1 MFDKVSDTNLF
12 SICLNLNIPLLPPSP
27 FFPLLLPPPASLV
40 HGSHGGIFNTNIGLY
55 IRPSSFQVHGSHGG
69 RTHFGESGVESTV
82 EMTVER
88 SGSQDDWKLD
98 MQTKQS
104 CVLCV
109 LQAKTRV
116 RKTNKSNLFNKD
128 DLMWWDQPW
137 LCVEECA
144 VARPRWQTVRREEK
158 RERERERDVCYSSML
173 CVVTVCCIVVCA
185 LCDVCFAAFL
195 AASFYD
201 GEQC

>member
-1 MFDKVSDTNLF
+1 M
-12 SICLNLNIPLLPPSP
+12 
-27 FFPLLLPPPASLV
+27 
-40 HGSHGGIFNTNIGLY
+40 
-55 IRPSSFQVHGSHGG
+55 HGSHGG

-116 RKTNKSNLFNKD
+116 RKTNKSKLFNKD

-144 VARPRWQTVRREEK
+144 VARPRWQTVRREE
-158 RERERERDVCYSSML
+158 RERETCAIVVCCVLSL
-173 CVVTVCCIVVCA
+173 CVVLSCVRCVMYV
-185 LCDVCFAAFL
+185 LQPSL
-195 AASFYD
+195 
-201 GEQC
+201 QPP